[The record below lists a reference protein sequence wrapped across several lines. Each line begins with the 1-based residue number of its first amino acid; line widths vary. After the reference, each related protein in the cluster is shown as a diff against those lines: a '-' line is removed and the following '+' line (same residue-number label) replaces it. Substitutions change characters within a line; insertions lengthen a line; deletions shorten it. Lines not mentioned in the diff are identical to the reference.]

1 MSNSHDKMTTQPN
14 NLNIPM
20 YSSGFIRKRSSFF
33 VVHRIRDSLFLLSKH
48 VFEVSANIRTY
59 NNKNAYNPLFRQE
72 MRCISQHYR
81 KIAS

>member
-48 VFEVSANIRTY
+48 VFEVSANIH
-59 NNKNAYNPLFRQE
+59 NKNAYNPLFRQE

-81 KIAS
+81 KTAS